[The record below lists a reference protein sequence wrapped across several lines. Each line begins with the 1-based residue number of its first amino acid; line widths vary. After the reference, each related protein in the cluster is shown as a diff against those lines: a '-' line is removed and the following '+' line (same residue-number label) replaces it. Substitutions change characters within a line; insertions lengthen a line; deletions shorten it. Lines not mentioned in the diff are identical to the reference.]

1 TPPSPRSGFIEPCLP
16 SPADRPPS
24 GPDWIH
30 EIKHDGYR
38 LMARRDPIGIRL
50 LTRNG
55 HDWAPRY
62 PLIVEAVDRLKV
74 RSWREP
80 IETRKATLASLLR
93 RSLPGLPVN

>member
-1 TPPSPRSGFIEPCLP
+1 MQHDICFRMLSRTRLLPSSFIEPCLP

-30 EIKHDGYR
+30 ENKYDGYR
-38 LMARRDPIGIRL
+38 LMARRDPTGIRL

-62 PLIVEAVDRLKV
+62 PSFLK
-74 RSWREP
+74 
-80 IETRKATLASLLR
+80 L
-93 RSLPGLPVN
+93 